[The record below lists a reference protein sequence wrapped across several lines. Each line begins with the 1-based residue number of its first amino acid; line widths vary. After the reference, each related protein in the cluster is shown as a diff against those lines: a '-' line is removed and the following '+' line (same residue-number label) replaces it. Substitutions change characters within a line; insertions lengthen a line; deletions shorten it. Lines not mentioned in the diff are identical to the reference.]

1 MPFNKEVHEGLK
13 LTSEREYYKPFRYPQ
28 FYDMATTHLEL
39 NWNRKHIKTLAEDI
53 SDFNAMEGTN
63 EREPLEAMLLYFTQV
78 DVDVGASY
86 FKNLGQ
92 YYSHPEILM
101 WIARVVDREATH
113 TDCYDMLP
121 EQFGLEQGR
130 YSEVIEI
137 ESIKD
142 QHMYMTAK
150 AHEGT
155 FWDRISTLVKHISGE
170 GIGIYGVFL
179 PLVNYS
185 LYGRMK
191 CVGQEIVSWSARDE
205 NEHVVGLTELF
216 NIEVKENPDLYTL
229 PMQETLRK
237 MIKICVENTMNVVEY
252 FYSLGSIKNIDAG
265 EIYVSL
271 RKIANAR
278 STNIGLGVLYPDV
291 EKLPTHPAMKSL
303 FNGSELSNFFETSN
317 TSYGFYSGEWAY
329 PQEGEVI
336 PDWELAESL
345 LNG

>member
-1 MPFNKEVHEGLK
+1 MSFNQEVHEALK
-13 LTSEREYYKPFRYPQ
+13 LTSERSYYKPFRYPQ
-28 FYDMATTHLEL
+28 FYEMATTHLEL
-39 NWNRKHIKTLAEDI
+39 NWNRKHIKTLAEDL

-92 YYSHPEILM
+92 YYSHPELLM

-121 EQFGLEQGR
+121 EQFGIKPQR
-130 YSEVIEI
+130 YSEILQIEAV
-137 ESIKD
+137 KD
-142 QHMYMTAK
+142 QHMYMAAK
-150 AHEGT
+150 AHEGN

-185 LYGRMK
+185 LHGRMK

-216 NIEVKENPDLYTL
+216 NIEVRENPDLFTQAMRNTL
-229 PMQETLRK
+229 LT
-237 MIKICVENTMNVVEY
+237 MIRICVENTDRVIDY
-252 FYSLGSIKNIDAG
+252 FYSLGEIKHITAD
-265 EIYVSL
+265 EVKISL
-271 RKIANAR
+271 RLIANQRAKD
-278 STNIGLGVLYPDV
+278 IGLDIPFPEVVGAAP
-291 EKLPTHPAMKSL
+291 HPAMRSL
-303 FNGSELSNFFETSN
+303 FNGSEMSNFFETSN
-317 TSYGFYSGEWAY
+317 TSYGFFSGEWEY
-329 PQEGEVI
+329 PKEGEVV
-336 PDWELAESL
+336 PDWELANNL
-345 LNG
+345 MDG